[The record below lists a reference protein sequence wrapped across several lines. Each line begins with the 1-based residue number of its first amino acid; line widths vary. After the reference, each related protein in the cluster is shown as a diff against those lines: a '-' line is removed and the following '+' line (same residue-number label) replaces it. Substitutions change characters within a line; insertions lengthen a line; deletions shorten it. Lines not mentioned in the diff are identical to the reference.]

1 MWHSMFDDSAQ
12 SVFAVCA
19 KRKNYVLVF
28 FWQLMFLSENKAFAS
43 RNLPHPFGFPIH
55 SAERKSKG
63 GPAMEPPL
71 KFCVRQLR
79 TVCLGYFTNTFL
91 PFTI

>member
-1 MWHSMFDDSAQ
+1 MLHNIFEDGAL
-12 SVFAVCA
+12 SVL
-19 KRKNYVLVF
+19 RYVKSGKIMYLV
-28 FWQLMFLSENKAFAS
+28 FWQLMFLSEDKAFAS
-43 RNLPHPFGFPIH
+43 HNLPHPFGFPIH
-55 SAERKSKG
+55 SAQRKSKG